1 MKQKYLNKALTN
13 WKALRFSIIG
23 PLLANPPEKGELGEK
38 IKLLAQ
44 QSYRHPTQDRLVT
57 FGASTI
63 ERWYYKALQ
72 ASDPIAALDRK
83 SREDTGQSK
92 AMGPELLAALG
103 QQYKSYPS
111 WSYQLHAD
119 NLAALM
125 QEQPELGEAPSYST
139 VCRRMKE
146 RGWYKKSSSRNKT
159 PGQIEAAGRLA
170 AREVRSYESQ
180 HVHALW
186 HLDFHQGR
194 LSVTDSRGQYH
205 KAMALCVLDD
215 RSRLCCHI
223 QWFLRETA
231 CVLYHGLMQAFHKRG
246 LPRSLMTDNG
256 SAMLA
261 HETRNGLLTLSV
273 QHERTLPYS
282 PYQNGKQE
290 SFWGQ
295 LEGRLM
301 AMLSRVKP
309 LTLDFLNR
317 TTQAWVEMEYNR
329 AHHEEIG
336 CAPIDRLL
344 AGPDVSRPSPAGEV
358 LRFAFTA
365 HETRMQRQSD
375 GTLQLAGVRFEVP
388 SRLRHFKQLQVH
400 YQGWDL
406 SRVWLVDP
414 RTGDE
419 IAQIHPQDKTK
430 NTQGK
435 RRTLSPP
442 AESLSPPEPD
452 ADPCPP
458 LLRKLLKDYAA
469 TGLPPAIIPLAEDP
483 LQTTATGDA
492 NHEG

>member
-1 MKQKYLNKALTN
+1 MKKNCQKKTLAC

-23 PLLANPPEKGELGEK
+23 SLLANPPGKGELGEK

-44 QSYRHPTQDRLVT
+44 QSYQHPIEDRPVT

-63 ERWYYKALQ
+63 ERWYYKALK

-83 SREDTGQSK
+83 SREDAGQGK

-103 QQYKSYPS
+103 RQYKSYPS
-111 WSYQLHAD
+111 WSYQLHSD
-119 NLAALM
+119 NLAALAK
-125 QEQPELGEAPSYST
+125 EQPELGEAPSYST
-139 VCRRMKE
+139 VKRRMQE
-146 RGWYKKSSSRNKT
+146 RGWYKKNAPRNKT
-159 PGQIEAAGRLA
+159 SGQIEAASRLE

-180 HVHALW
+180 HIHALW
-186 HLDFHQGR
+186 HLDFHHGR
-194 LSVTDSRGQYH
+194 LSITDSRGQYH
-205 KAMALCVLDD
+205 KPVALCIIDD

-223 QWFLRETA
+223 QWFLHETA
-231 CVLYHGLMQAFHKRG
+231 SVLYHGLMQAFHKRG

-261 HETRNGLLTLSV
+261 HETHNGLLTLSI

-301 AMLSRVKP
+301 AMLSKVKP
-309 LTLDFLNR
+309 LTLDFLNK

-329 AHHEEIG
+329 KRHDEIG
-336 CAPIDRLL
+336 CSPIDRLL

-375 GTLQLAGVRFEVP
+375 GTLQLHGVRFEVP
-388 SRLRHFKQLQVH
+388 SRLRHLRQLQVH

-406 SRVWLVDP
+406 SRIWLVDP

-419 IAQIHPQDKTK
+419 LAQIHPQDKTK
-430 NTQGK
+430 NTQGL
-435 RRTLSPP
+435 RRTLSPA
-442 AESLSPPEPD
+442 AEPSSPLEVD

-458 LLRKLLKDYAA
+458 LLRKLLTDFAA
-469 TGLPPAIIPLAEDP
+469 NGLPPAIISLPDNTLP
-483 LQTTATGDA
+483 TTATGDA